1 MKISKIVKAV
11 VLTLIIGST
20 AITAQNMQ
28 MPQIAPADSVTDS
41 EIEQFLTIAQDI
53 QEIRMEMDSVI
64 IAKLGEEGMSTERFQ
79 EVMQSQQNPQAGE
92 VTLTSREEETMAT
105 MQTFLQQVSVKAQKQ
120 QMESVQ
126 NSEMST
132 QRFQSIAQAMQ
143 TDKELA
149 MRLQAMASEM
159 ESE

>member
-53 QEIRMEMDSVI
+53 QEIRMEMDRVI

-79 EVMQSQQNPQAGE
+79 EVMQSQQNPQSGE
-92 VTLTSREEETMAT
+92 VTLTSKEEETMAT